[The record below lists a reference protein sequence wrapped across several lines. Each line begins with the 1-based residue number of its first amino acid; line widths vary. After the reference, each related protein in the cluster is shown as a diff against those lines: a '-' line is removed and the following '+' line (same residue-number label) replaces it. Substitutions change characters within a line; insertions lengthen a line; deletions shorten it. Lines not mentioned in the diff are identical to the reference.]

1 MAEFKKVFRG
11 YNAGQVNEFLSAL
24 DIKNQSEKDTLKRK
38 IGILEEEI
46 RELNA
51 KLEAAKDKENGI
63 VKALLMIESMKDSAE
78 KEIAKRSALEKER
91 LEIFKKKWTDYAVS
105 SCRRDYGGVLEVLDG
120 YLSEYTEKVK
130 NTINK
135 GLDLV
140 SEDTVLSRE
149 DEDSL
154 KLTELCRK
162 LGILED

>member
-11 YNAGQVNEFLSAL
+11 YDAAQVNELITSL
-24 DIKNQSEKDTLKRK
+24 DIKHRSETDTLKRK
-38 IGILEEEI
+38 ISILEEEI

-51 KLEAAKDKENGI
+51 KLEAAKEKENGI
-63 VKALLMIESMKDSAE
+63 VKSLLRIENMKESAE
-78 KEIAKRSALEKER
+78 SEIAKRSALEKER
-91 LEIFKKKWTDYAVS
+91 LEIFKKKWTDYAVA

-120 YLSEYTEKVK
+120 YLAEYTKNVK
-130 NTINK
+130 DTINK

-140 SEDTVLSRE
+140 SEEPILTKE

-162 LGILED
+162 LGILEE